1 MRSLLAALLNKW
13 KTKRTREPMPPKS
26 ASMPAAALYL
36 EQLEDRTVPATAIW
50 QGTGDGSSWSD
61 PHNWSTN
68 AVPGSADDVVINST
82 PATTIQYSSGRRP
95 SGASATTGVSG
106 SPAGC

>member
-1 MRSLLAALLNKW
+1 MACHPLVLREPCATVSWPSPGWPLNGEVPTMRSLLAALLNKW

-26 ASMPAAALYL
+26 RFYARRLPLYL

-68 AVPGSADDVVINST
+68 AVPGSADDVVI
-82 PATTIQYSSGRRP
+82 
-95 SGASATTGVSG
+95 
-106 SPAGC
+106 